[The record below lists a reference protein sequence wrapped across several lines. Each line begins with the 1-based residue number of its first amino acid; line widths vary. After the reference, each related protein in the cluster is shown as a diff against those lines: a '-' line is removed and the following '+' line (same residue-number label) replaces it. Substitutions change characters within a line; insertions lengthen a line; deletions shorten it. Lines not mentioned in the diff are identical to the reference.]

1 MDVVALA
8 KQMQEDLGYVNYKEL
23 IEKYGATPSAIH
35 RVGGVKHIC
44 SEFSLTY
51 KCAHKLEPDDIKED
65 FLRVYELLGEIN
77 TDLYLEYGRYSKQ
90 AIKTAFGSVNKLMAE
105 LGIPLNSSRF
115 ASKEEIINDIRR
127 VYEEHN
133 STSSTVYRKYGL
145 FAQSV
150 IERNWGSWSN
160 ALAELNLEGI
170 CKKVG
175 RDTIIKELNAV
186 LSAHG
191 FLSKDLIDRECTFTY
206 QAASIALGGMDGIC
220 SVLGKG
226 FVFNKRESTGHRLIR
241 EILERHVGSEEF
253 TEEQT
258 FDWAINSETMRPLY
272 YDFYIP
278 SLSKLVEFDGAQHFI
293 HTKYFHETEDA
304 FAAAQRRDVL
314 KNELAIQNGLTVIR
328 FSFKDELS
336 DELVTKKIFS

>member
-1 MDVVALA
+1 
-8 KQMQEDLGYVNYKEL
+8 
-23 IEKYGATPSAIH
+23 
-35 RVGGVKHIC
+35 
-44 SEFSLTY
+44 
-51 KCAHKLEPDDIKED
+51 
-65 FLRVYELLGEIN
+65 
-77 TDLYLEYGRYSKQ
+77 
-90 AIKTAFGSVNKLMAE
+90 MAE

-150 IERNWGSWSN
+150 IERNWGSWCN

-226 FVFNKRESTGHRLIR
+226 CVFNKRESTGHRLIR
-241 EILERHVGSEEF
+241 EILKRHVGSEEF

-293 HTKYFHETEDA
+293 HTKYFHETKDA

-314 KNELAIQNGLTVIR
+314 KNELALQNGLTVIR
-328 FSFKDELS
+328 FNFRDELS
-336 DELVTKKIFS
+336 DEFVIKKIFS